1 MLNKLCY
8 DLLKTWCDKMVEM
21 QITERNH
28 KGLFGGVL
36 CESCGYIHGRCA
48 DAIYPMITMYSKTK
62 DEKYLKC
69 AENLFYW
76 QKNNVRRSSGLNMND
91 TFNTWYG
98 VTEFYQISLG
108 LTLLTHKDVIP
119 EEIYNLWYDD
129 FFSVTESIYKMPLF
143 IYRKGTTVATNYLV
157 AYLTSMAVA
166 YKVIGDEKYET
177 EAIAQ
182 EDNILE
188 MITEDGH
195 FYGEAGGLRC
205 TEKGHKNIDLGYN
218 VEESIGNFALYAK
231 LLDREEILKICAE
244 LLRKSAEFMLPDGA
258 WDNSWGSRAVKW
270 TYYGSRTSDGSHFAF
285 RILADY
291 DPMFYEMC
299 LRYTLLM
306 NEMTFDG
313 LLSGGKMYK
322 EAEMAP
328 CVHHA
333 FAHAKTLAYVVDNPF
348 KKQERTSIPQDAEY
362 GFKKLES
369 AGVTLVSIGDFRG
382 TMSATS
388 LKFDANQTISGGSI
402 TCLYNKNYGVLFVS
416 NAKRYV
422 SVEPANMQIPYDVYK
437 DICQTLRIDNGEF
450 SSMLCLDGET
460 TVIDNTYTV
469 KGKLTNFSGSTSGEY
484 QLSYT
489 FLKDTVKITAKGN
502 GVLQVPIVCA
512 YDREVKLADNTVSF
526 DNVIVSANKKINF
539 REGYYKNRIFN
550 PVGGFATLPLYIE
563 IKDEKNVEISIKVTP

>member
-1 MLNKLCY
+1 MLNKLCFE
-8 DLLKTWCDKMVEM
+8 LLKTWCDKMVEL
-21 QITERNH
+21 QITERKH
-28 KGLFGGVL
+28 KGLYGGFL
-36 CESCGYIHGRCA
+36 CEACGLIHGRCA

-69 AENLFYW
+69 AENLFHW
-76 QKNNVRRSSGLNMND
+76 QKNNVRRCNGLNMND
-91 TFNTWYG
+91 KSNTWYG

-119 EEIYNLWYDD
+119 NDIYKLWYDD
-129 FFSVTESIYKMPLF
+129 FVSVTESFYQLPIF

-166 YKVIGDEKYET
+166 YKVIGDEKYKT
-177 EAIAQ
+177 EAVKQ
-182 EDNILE
+182 EENIL
-188 MITEDGH
+188 ISISDDGH

-231 LLDREEILKICAE
+231 LLDREEILNKCAE
-244 LLRKSAEFMLPDGA
+244 LLKNSAEFMLPDGA
-258 WDNSWGSRAVKW
+258 WDNSWGSRAMKW
-270 TYYGSRTSDGSHFAF
+270 TYYGSRTSDGSLFAF

-306 NEMTFDG
+306 KDMTFDG

-348 KKQERTSIPQDAEY
+348 VKTGRTSIPQDTEY

-388 LKFDANQTISGGSI
+388 LNFDARQTISGGSI
-402 TCLYNKNYGVLFVS
+402 TCLYNTNYGVLFAS
-416 NAKRYV
+416 NGRRFV
-422 SVEPANMQIPYDVYK
+422 NGEPTNMQIHYDVYN
-437 DICQTLRIDNGEF
+437 DTCQTLRIDNGEF
-450 SSMLCLDGET
+450 SSMLCLDAET
-460 TVIDNTYTV
+460 SITENTYTV
-469 KGKLTNFSGSTSGEY
+469 KGKLTNFAGLTANEY

-489 FLKDTVKITAKGN
+489 YLKNIVKITAKGK
-502 GVLQVPIVCA
+502 GVLQLPIVCG
-512 YDREVKLADNTVSF
+512 YDAEVKFTDNTVSF
-526 DNVIVSANKKINF
+526 DKVLVSANKKICF
-539 REGYYKNRIFN
+539 KEGYNNDRIFN
-550 PVGGFATLPLYIE
+550 PVGGFLALPLSINISDDE
-563 IKDEKNVEISIKVTP
+563 IVEISIKISC